1 MLEMVVLNKN
11 LRAGV
16 ITLCI
21 SALAISSV
29 QANEGLSHWSSGE
42 ARARIVEF
50 VANISDPDS
59 ANYVPVDE
67 RVAVFDNDGTLWSED
82 PWPVPFEFLLY
93 RIKNLEHANPDWR
106 HTYPYRAVLEN
117 DREWLEE
124 NLHKVIGL
132 MYARAQT
139 NLSVD
144 EYDRLATDFLAIARH
159 SETDMRYTQM
169 VYVPMLQLMQFL
181 RDAGFTVYIVS
192 GGDVDFIRAYSEDV
206 YGVPRANIIGSRM
219 RYKLLESEEEMRI
232 VRTAR
237 RDMINLGSNKALS
250 IHIAAGRRPI
260 VAVGNSDSDL
270 QMLQFSAT
278 GLQPSLQIV
287 LIHDEAEREPDVS
300 ATEKLVAVATASDW
314 LKVSMKSDF
323 LKLYADDASY

>member
-1 MLEMVVLNKN
+1 MLEMIVLNKN

-21 SALAISSV
+21 SALAISSA
-29 QANEGLSHWSSGE
+29 QASEGLSHWSSGE

-93 RIKNLEHANPDWR
+93 RIRNLGRENPDWR

-132 MYARAQT
+132 MYARAQA
-139 NLSVD
+139 NLSVE
-144 EYDRLATDFLAIARH
+144 EYDRLATDFLATARH
-159 SETDMRYTQM
+159 PETDTRYTQM

-192 GGDVDFIRAYSEDV
+192 GGDVDFIRAYSEEV

-237 RDMINLGSNKALS
+237 RDVINLGSNKALG
-250 IHIAAGRRPI
+250 IHITAGRRPI

-278 GLQPSLQIV
+278 GSQRSLQIV
-287 LIHDEAEREPDVS
+287 LIHDDAEREPDIS

-323 LKLYADDASY
+323 LKLYADDASH